1 MLDNTCGARRAG
13 LARTRTRT
21 GVTAVALAAMM
32 SVALPATA
40 AFAAPAKP
48 RTYKVVAGDSLS
60 AIAKDFGIKG
70 ISGWRRLFDANR
82 KIDNP
87 DLITVGTRLRIPAK
101 GAQLKRR
108 SLPAPP
114 APVAVAPLAPPRVES
129 SASRSSSTDS
139 SSDTSTDTSSDTDTS
154 SAPAPSSSAPSSGVW
169 ASLAQC
175 ESGGNWSIN
184 TGNGYY
190 GGLQFSLST
199 WQGFGGS
206 GMPHEAS
213 ASEQIAVAER
223 VQASQGWGAWPSCSA
238 KLGLR

>member
-1 MLDNTCGARRAG
+1 MI
-13 LARTRTRT
+13 
-21 GVTAVALAAMM
+21 
-32 SVALPATA
+32 VALPATA

-60 AIAKDFGIKG
+60 SIAQDFGIKG
-70 ISGWRRLFDANR
+70 LSGWRRLFDANR

-87 DLITVGTRLRIPAK
+87 DLITVGARLRIPAK
-101 GAQLKRR
+101 GAELKRR

-114 APVAVAPLAPPRVES
+114 APVVVAPVAPPRVDS
-129 SASRSSSTDS
+129 SASRSSS
-139 SSDTSTDTSSDTDTS
+139 STDTSSSDSSSTDTS
-154 SAPAPSSSAPSSGVW
+154 SAESAPAPPSSAPSSGVW

-199 WQGFGGS
+199 WQGYGGS

-223 VQASQGWGAWPSCSA
+223 VQASQGWGAWPACSA
-238 KLGLR
+238 ELGLR

>member
-1 MLDNTCGARRAG
+1 MI
-13 LARTRTRT
+13 
-21 GVTAVALAAMM
+21 
-32 SVALPATA
+32 VALPATA

-48 RTYKVVAGDSLS
+48 RTYNVVAGDSLS
-60 AIAKDFGIKG
+60 SIAQDFGIKG
-70 ISGWRRLFDANR
+70 LSGWRRLFDANR

-87 DLITVGTRLRIPAK
+87 DLITVGARLRIPAK
-101 GAQLKRR
+101 GAELKRR

-114 APVAVAPLAPPRVES
+114 APVVVAPVAPPRVDS
-129 SASRSSSTDS
+129 SASRSSS
-139 SSDTSTDTSSDTDTS
+139 STDTSSSDSSSTDTSSSDSSSTDTS
-154 SAPAPSSSAPSSGVW
+154 SAESAPAPPSSAPSSGVW

-199 WQGFGGS
+199 WQGYGGS

-223 VQASQGWGAWPSCSA
+223 VQASQGWGAWPACSA
-238 KLGLR
+238 ELGLR

>member
-1 MLDNTCGARRAG
+1 
-13 LARTRTRT
+13 
-21 GVTAVALAAMM
+21 VTATAIAVLMI
-32 SVALPATA
+32 VALPATA
-40 AFAAPAKP
+40 ALAAPAKP
-48 RTYKVVAGDSLS
+48 QTYKVVAGDSLS
-60 AIAKDFGIKG
+60 LIAADFGIEG
-70 ISGWRRLFDANR
+70 TSGWRRLFDANP
-82 KIDNP
+82 KIDDP
-87 DLITVGTRLRIPAK
+87 DLITVGARLRIPAK
-101 GAQLKRR
+101 GAELERR

-114 APVAVAPLAPPRVES
+114 APVAVAPVAPPRVDS
-129 SASRSSSTDS
+129 SASRSSS
-139 SSDTSTDTSSDTDTS
+139 SSDTSSTDTSSTQD
-154 SAPAPSSSAPSSGVW
+154 SAPAPSSAAPSSGVW
-169 ASLAQC
+169 ASLAEC

-238 KLGLR
+238 QLGLG

>member
-1 MLDNTCGARRAG
+1 M
-13 LARTRTRT
+13 
-21 GVTAVALAAMM
+21 TAVALAATMI
-32 SVALPATA
+32 VALPATA

-48 RTYKVVAGDSLS
+48 RTYNVVAGDSLS
-60 AIAKDFGIKG
+60 SIAQDFGIKG
-70 ISGWRRLFDANR
+70 LSGWRRLFDANR

-87 DLITVGTRLRIPAK
+87 DLITVGARLRIPAK
-101 GAQLKRR
+101 GAELKRR

-114 APVAVAPLAPPRVES
+114 APVVVAPVAPPRVDS
-129 SASRSSSTDS
+129 SASRSSS
-139 SSDTSTDTSSDTDTS
+139 STDTSSSDSSSTDTS
-154 SAPAPSSSAPSSGVW
+154 SAESAPAPPSSAPSSGVW

-175 ESGGNWSIN
+175 ESGGNWSID

-199 WQGFGGS
+199 WQGYGGS

-223 VQASQGWGAWPSCSA
+223 VQASQGWGAWPACSA
-238 KLGLR
+238 ELGLR

>member
-1 MLDNTCGARRAG
+1 MI
-13 LARTRTRT
+13 
-21 GVTAVALAAMM
+21 
-32 SVALPATA
+32 VALPATA

-60 AIAKDFGIKG
+60 SIAQDFGIKG
-70 ISGWRRLFDANR
+70 LSGWRRLFDANR

-87 DLITVGTRLRIPAK
+87 DLITVGARLRIPAK
-101 GAQLKRR
+101 GAELKRR

-114 APVAVAPLAPPRVES
+114 APVVVAPVAPPRVDS
-129 SASRSSSTDS
+129 SASRSSS
-139 SSDTSTDTSSDTDTS
+139 STDTSSSDSSSTDTSSSDSSSTDTS
-154 SAPAPSSSAPSSGVW
+154 SAESAPAPPSSAPSSGVW

-199 WQGFGGS
+199 WQGYGGS

-223 VQASQGWGAWPSCSA
+223 VQASQGWGAWPACSA
-238 KLGLR
+238 ELGLR

>member
-1 MLDNTCGARRAG
+1 MI
-13 LARTRTRT
+13 
-21 GVTAVALAAMM
+21 
-32 SVALPATA
+32 VALPATA

-48 RTYKVVAGDSLS
+48 RTYNVVAGDSLS
-60 AIAKDFGIKG
+60 SIAQDFGIKG
-70 ISGWRRLFDANR
+70 LSGWRRLFDANR
-82 KIDNP
+82 KIENP
-87 DLITVGTRLRIPAK
+87 DLITVGARLRIPAK
-101 GAQLKRR
+101 GAELKRR

-114 APVAVAPLAPPRVES
+114 APVVVAPVAPPRVDS
-129 SASRSSSTDS
+129 SASRSSS
-139 SSDTSTDTSSDTDTS
+139 STDTSSSDSSSTDTS
-154 SAPAPSSSAPSSGVW
+154 SAESAPAPPSSAPSSGVW

-199 WQGFGGS
+199 WQGYGGS

-223 VQASQGWGAWPSCSA
+223 VQASQGWGAWPACSA
-238 KLGLR
+238 ELGLR

>member
-1 MLDNTCGARRAG
+1 MI
-13 LARTRTRT
+13 
-21 GVTAVALAAMM
+21 
-32 SVALPATA
+32 VALPATA

-48 RTYKVVAGDSLS
+48 RTYNVVAGDSLS
-60 AIAKDFGIKG
+60 SIAQDFGIKG
-70 ISGWRRLFDANR
+70 LSGWRRLFDANR

-87 DLITVGTRLRIPAK
+87 DLITLGARLRIPAK
-101 GAQLKRR
+101 GAELKRR

-114 APVAVAPLAPPRVES
+114 APVVVAPVAPPRVDS
-129 SASRSSSTDS
+129 SASRSSS
-139 SSDTSTDTSSDTDTS
+139 STDTSSAE
-154 SAPAPSSSAPSSGVW
+154 SAPAPPSSAPSSGVW

-175 ESGGNWSIN
+175 ESGGNWSID

-199 WQGFGGS
+199 WQGYGGS

-223 VQASQGWGAWPSCSA
+223 VQASQGWGAWPACSA
-238 KLGLR
+238 ELGLR

>member
-1 MLDNTCGARRAG
+1 
-13 LARTRTRT
+13 
-21 GVTAVALAAMM
+21 MM
-32 SVALPATA
+32 IVALPATA

-48 RTYKVVAGDSLS
+48 RTYNVVAGDSLS
-60 AIAKDFGIKG
+60 SIAQDFGIKG
-70 ISGWRRLFDANR
+70 LSGWRRLFDANR

-87 DLITVGTRLRIPAK
+87 DLITVGARLRIPAK
-101 GAQLKRR
+101 GAELKRR

-114 APVAVAPLAPPRVES
+114 APVVVAPVAPPRVDS
-129 SASRSSSTDS
+129 SASRSSS
-139 SSDTSTDTSSDTDTS
+139 STDTSSSDSSSTDTS
-154 SAPAPSSSAPSSGVW
+154 SAESAPAPPSSAPSSGVW

-175 ESGGNWSIN
+175 ESGGNWSID

-199 WQGFGGS
+199 WQGYGGS

-223 VQASQGWGAWPSCSA
+223 VQASQGWGAWPACSA
-238 KLGLR
+238 ELGLR

>member
-1 MLDNTCGARRAG
+1 MI
-13 LARTRTRT
+13 
-21 GVTAVALAAMM
+21 
-32 SVALPATA
+32 VALPATA

-60 AIAKDFGIKG
+60 SIAQDFGIKG
-70 ISGWRRLFDANR
+70 LSGWRRLFDANR

-87 DLITVGTRLRIPAK
+87 DLITVGARLRIPAK
-101 GAQLKRR
+101 GAELKRR

-114 APVAVAPLAPPRVES
+114 APVVVAPVAPPRVDS
-129 SASRSSSTDS
+129 SASRSSS
-139 SSDTSTDTSSDTDTS
+139 STDTSSSDSSSTDTSSSDSSSTDTS
-154 SAPAPSSSAPSSGVW
+154 SAESAPAPPSSAPSSGVW

-175 ESGGNWSIN
+175 ESGGNWSID

-199 WQGFGGS
+199 WQGYGGS

-223 VQASQGWGAWPSCSA
+223 VQASQGWGAWPACSA
-238 KLGLR
+238 ELGLR

>member
-1 MLDNTCGARRAG
+1 MI
-13 LARTRTRT
+13 
-21 GVTAVALAAMM
+21 
-32 SVALPATA
+32 VALPATA

-48 RTYKVVAGDSLS
+48 RTYNVVAGDSLS
-60 AIAKDFGIKG
+60 SIAQDFGIKG
-70 ISGWRRLFDANR
+70 LSGWRRLFDANR

-87 DLITVGTRLRIPAK
+87 DLITVGARLRIPAK
-101 GAQLKRR
+101 GAELKRR

-114 APVAVAPLAPPRVES
+114 APVVVAPVAPPRVDS
-129 SASRSSSTDS
+129 SASRSSS
-139 SSDTSTDTSSDTDTS
+139 STDTSSSDSSSTDTSSSDSSSTDTS
-154 SAPAPSSSAPSSGVW
+154 SAESAPAPPSSAPSSGVW

-175 ESGGNWSIN
+175 ESGGNWSID

-199 WQGFGGS
+199 WQGYGGS

-223 VQASQGWGAWPSCSA
+223 VQASQGWGAWPACSA
-238 KLGLR
+238 ELGLR

>member
-1 MLDNTCGARRAG
+1 MI
-13 LARTRTRT
+13 
-21 GVTAVALAAMM
+21 
-32 SVALPATA
+32 VALPATA

-48 RTYKVVAGDSLS
+48 RTYNVVAGDSLS
-60 AIAKDFGIKG
+60 SIAQDFGIKG
-70 ISGWRRLFDANR
+70 LSGWRRLFDANR

-87 DLITVGTRLRIPAK
+87 DLITVGARLRIPAK
-101 GAQLKRR
+101 GAELKRR

-114 APVAVAPLAPPRVES
+114 APVVVAPVAPPRVDS
-129 SASRSSSTDS
+129 SASRSSS
-139 SSDTSTDTSSDTDTS
+139 STDTSSSDSSSTDTS
-154 SAPAPSSSAPSSGVW
+154 SAESAPAPPSSAPSSGVW

-175 ESGGNWSIN
+175 ESGGNWSID

-199 WQGFGGS
+199 WQGYGGS

-223 VQASQGWGAWPSCSA
+223 VQASQGWGAWPACSA
-238 KLGLR
+238 ELGLR

>member
-1 MLDNTCGARRAG
+1 MI
-13 LARTRTRT
+13 
-21 GVTAVALAAMM
+21 
-32 SVALPATA
+32 VALPATA

-48 RTYKVVAGDSLS
+48 RTYNVVAGDSLS
-60 AIAKDFGIKG
+60 SIAQDFGIKG
-70 ISGWRRLFDANR
+70 LSGWRRLFDANR

-87 DLITVGTRLRIPAK
+87 DLITVGARLRIPAK
-101 GAQLKRR
+101 GAELKRR

-114 APVAVAPLAPPRVES
+114 APVVVAPVAPPRVDS
-129 SASRSSSTDS
+129 SASRSSS
-139 SSDTSTDTSSDTDTS
+139 STDTSSSDSSSTDTS
-154 SAPAPSSSAPSSGVW
+154 SAGSAPAPPSSAPSSGVW

-175 ESGGNWSIN
+175 ESGGNWSID

-199 WQGFGGS
+199 WQGYGGS

-223 VQASQGWGAWPSCSA
+223 VQASQGWGAWPACSA
-238 KLGLR
+238 ELGLR